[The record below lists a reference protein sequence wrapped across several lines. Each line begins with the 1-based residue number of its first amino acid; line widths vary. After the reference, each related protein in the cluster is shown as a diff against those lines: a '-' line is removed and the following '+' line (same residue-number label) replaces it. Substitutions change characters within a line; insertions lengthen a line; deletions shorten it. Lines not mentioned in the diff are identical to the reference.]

1 MSFIIF
7 FKVFSLHCHCV
18 RLMLYLNPN
27 LESKGLRSQHL
38 NSERAGSGLHL
49 NVNKKASSLSKGK

>member
-38 NSERAGSGLHL
+38 NISTARELEVGYI
-49 NVNKKASSLSKGK
+49 